1 MAVAKVLLE
10 GEEALTREA
19 VDVEVVVVAVVVV
32 RPANSGFTSEVLM
45 RLDTCRG
52 VGLIVVVDIDVD
64 SGMSGIGSLEGYC
77 FCCPAEVERLGRGTF
92 SFSIGAG
99 TG

>member
-32 RPANSGFTSEVLM
+32 RPANSGFIRLVLT
-45 RLDTCRG
+45 RLDTCKG
-52 VGLIVVVDIDVD
+52 VGLIVDVD
-64 SGMSGIGSLEGYC
+64 VGSGMSGIGSLEGYC